1 MARRLGVSSKKA
13 DRCDETIAF
22 IDESLFQLVPTFR
35 NTWSPKGETPYIETH
50 SSTDPVAGISALTY
64 TPDTDECELYFRL
77 QQDYFDSD
85 EICAFLRDVA
95 EFLPRDV
102 MFILDNLPAHFPAV
116 EMLEDEFDEVATNVA
131 VEWLPTHAPELN
143 PTEFVWRTSKYV
155 DLANYAPEEI
165 DILQQKVS
173 RSLLAKHDRQSF
185 LRSCFAFADLGLG
198 V

>member
-1 MARRLGVSSKKA
+1 LGVSSKKA

-35 NTWSPKGETPYIETH
+35 NTWSPKGETPHIETH

-155 DLANYAPEEI
+155 DLANYAPKEI